1 MNLEKTHQLIDWL
14 GTTQP
19 DQQYSLDDMKELLS
33 IAETEISDQNLQMY
47 DGLPGNIVEALIEKE
62 KASGVYY
69 RLDDK
74 IRSYKSRFTE

>member
-19 DQQYSLDDMKELLS
+19 NQQYSLDDMKELLS
-33 IAETEISDQNLQMY
+33 IAMTEISNQNLRMY
-47 DGLPGNIVEALIEKE
+47 DELPGNIVEALIEEE

>member
-1 MNLEKTHQLIDWL
+1 MNLEKTHQLIYWL

-19 DQQYSLDDMKELLS
+19 NQQYSLDDMKELLS
-33 IAETEISDQNLQMY
+33 IAMTEISNQNLWMY
-47 DGLPGNIVEALIEKE
+47 DELPGNIVEALIEEE

-69 RLDDK
+69 RLNDK

>member
-19 DQQYSLDDMKELLS
+19 NQQYSLDDMKELLS
-33 IAETEISDQNLQMY
+33 IAMTEISNQNMRMY

-69 RLDDK
+69 QLDNK
-74 IRSYKSRFTE
+74 IWSFKSRFTE